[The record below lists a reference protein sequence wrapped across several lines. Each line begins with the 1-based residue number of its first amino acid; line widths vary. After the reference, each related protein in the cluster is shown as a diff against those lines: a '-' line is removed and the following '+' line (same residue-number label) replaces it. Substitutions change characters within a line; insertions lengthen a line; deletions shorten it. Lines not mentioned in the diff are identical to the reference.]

1 MRGAALL
8 FFGLH
13 ALPRRRPQ
21 LPRDRS
27 GRDDLVIVLGAFEIV
42 EGEIVAAIAQRQ
54 LSLHFRSISAPKR
67 KGLTTQR
74 RPNSAGMSAYY
85 RNQPFLERTI
95 GLGTLK
101 KALPVSAEVLLK
113 TE

>member
-54 LSLHFRSISAPKR
+54 LSAHSRSISAH
-67 KGLTTQR
+67 
-74 RPNSAGMSAYY
+74 SAGMGAYY

-101 KALPVSAEVLLK
+101 KALPVPAEVLLK